1 MLSIYFYEFTTSA
14 RIRAFKSANLI
25 KNTMNNNEKALASSH
40 FVGGPA
46 INRQDFLSAESQILL
61 QEAVEPMSGDA
72 EPAADGS
79 ETDGG
84 IEPDFFPVQQLGK
97 VCEIIFGCEHSDY
110 VFFYKCAIC
119 KQ

>member
-1 MLSIYFYEFTTSA
+1 
-14 RIRAFKSANLI
+14 
-25 KNTMNNNEKALASSH
+25 MNNNEKALASSH

-46 INRQDFLSAESQILL
+46 INRQDFLPAESQILL
-61 QEAVEPMSGDA
+61 QEAVEPVSGDA
-72 EPAADGS
+72 EPAADGG
-79 ETDGG
+79 ETDGR
-84 IEPDFFPVQQLGK
+84 IEPDFLGVQQLGK